1 MASTRYAALSPEPQ
15 TSTAAVPLSRLPV
28 LPPSFIGG
36 QSCDRSPSPSSTRRT
51 SVSQGPGLNDS
62 NTEIGLAVAV
72 PLEHRRSA
80 TEQELRSPSRGTVQL
95 ARMPFDN
102 SYDPDDD
109 AFSEVS
115 DLDGR
120 RQDREFDGISDVSS
134 FGAVSPT
141 RDGER
146 RQFR

>member
-1 MASTRYAALSPEPQ
+1 M
-15 TSTAAVPLSRLPV
+15 
-28 LPPSFIGG
+28 
-36 QSCDRSPSPSSTRRT
+36 
-51 SVSQGPGLNDS
+51 SVSQGTGPNDS

-72 PLEHRRSA
+72 PLDHRRSA
-80 TEQELRSPSRGTVQL
+80 TEQELRTPSRGTVQL

-102 SYDPDDD
+102 SHDPDDD

-120 RQDREFDGISDVSS
+120 RRDRQFDEISDVSS
-134 FGAVSPT
+134 FGAVSPI

-146 RQFR
+146 RQYR